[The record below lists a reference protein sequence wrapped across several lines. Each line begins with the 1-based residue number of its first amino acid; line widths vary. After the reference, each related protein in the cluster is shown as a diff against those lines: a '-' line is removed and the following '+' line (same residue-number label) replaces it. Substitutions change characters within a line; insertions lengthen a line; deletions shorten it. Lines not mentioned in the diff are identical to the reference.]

1 METYINIY
9 NQVTI
14 QQDNREL
21 TCWIPVDKR
30 VTIGS
35 KVKLKN
41 GPDGW
46 WKVTSIYHTRKSIDK
61 INRDWP
67 VGGL

>member
-1 METYINIY
+1 MY

-14 QQDNREL
+14 QQDKREL

-46 WKVTSIYHTRKSIDK
+46 WKVTSIYHTNKPADK
-61 INRDWP
+61 INREWP